1 MLGCV
6 EEAPREGDGST
17 IIVYVFALVP
27 TYWLFQEEIC
37 IVCVV
42 VVPGYG
48 SKYVHQESR
57 TQVSGAPPPITKR
70 RLIRLTYPP
79 PLKLVS

>member
-1 MLGCV
+1 MLCCV

-17 IIVYVFALVP
+17 IIVYGFGASA
-27 TYWLFQEEIC
+27 WLFQEEIC

-48 SKYVHQESR
+48 SNYAHQESR
-57 TQVSGAPPPITKR
+57 TQVSGAPRSPSDALSDSPTC
-70 RLIRLTYPP
+70 PP
-79 PLKLVS
+79 PQFNQ

>member
-1 MLGCV
+1 MLCCV

-17 IIVYVFALVP
+17 IIVYVFR
-27 TYWLFQEEIC
+27 TDQEEIC

-48 SKYVHQESR
+48 SNYAHQESR
-57 TQVSGAPPPITKR
+57 TQVSGAPRSPSDALSDSPTRPPTR
-70 RLIRLTYPP
+70 RSAFGNLT
-79 PLKLVS
+79 